1 MAAGSISTRTPRDWT
16 KPRPDCRQSR
26 SIESAQ
32 GLFRYIVVAEHASSF
47 AETDV
52 LHVYRGACGIRGVE
66 KCPFYT
72 YIVCAQIFCNQS
84 LEPEHTMT
92 KDVRFSDQEL
102 MINQHE
108 RAISEISEL
117 LGAMIDVMKLGQI
130 DQGPLRAKIRSIQT
144 LLKQPPLKKPGRPG
158 IVR

>member
-1 MAAGSISTRTPRDWT
+1 
-16 KPRPDCRQSR
+16 
-26 SIESAQ
+26 
-32 GLFRYIVVAEHASSF
+32 
-47 AETDV
+47 
-52 LHVYRGACGIRGVE
+52 
-66 KCPFYT
+66 
-72 YIVCAQIFCNQS
+72 
-84 LEPEHTMT
+84 MT